1 VGLDLDCNPDIV
13 RFASIG
19 GVRVKLGDIFFM
31 AVDGIRERK
40 FRVGLNV
47 LGILIGI
54 SAIVALLS
62 ITEGVSVAINQQL
75 EILDPKTIIVIPG
88 SFMGM
93 TEGGDGA
100 PGLGRGATLTLRDID
115 RIKRKAGVAIA
126 TPMISKTVQIKI
138 SRYSDSVTIVGMIP
152 EEYTQAFRTVEVE
165 EGRFL
170 RGSDGTSTV
179 LGARVAHP
187 QHLEEPIAR
196 LGDRVTL
203 DITGQEEKETVTLR
217 VAGILEE
224 LGGGMMFG
232 STDTQIFATFTT
244 AQRIFHTGNTIDQII
259 IKAETIESV
268 DKITTEVQEEL
279 GEGVMVLSSQVITEM
294 VGSVMTMMEAI
305 LGGIAAISLVVAG
318 IAVINTMTISV
329 MERTREIGVMKAL
342 GAKSRDVL
350 TMFLTESLLTGLI
363 GGVIGVVF
371 GVFLGQ
377 IVSTILRIWMDA
389 PLTAVPSLEVGIV
402 GIVFAVVTGTL
413 SGLYP
418 SRKASKLAPVE
429 ALRYE

>member
-1 VGLDLDCNPDIV
+1 VGYDLDCNQDII
-13 RFASIG
+13 RFAAIG
-19 GVRVKLGDIFFM
+19 GVYVKLGDVVFM
-31 AVDGIRERK
+31 AVDGIKERK
-40 FRVGLNV
+40 SRVSLNV

-54 SAIVALLS
+54 AAIVALLS
-62 ITEGVSVAINQQL
+62 ITNGVSIAISEQL
-75 EILDPKTIIVIPG
+75 EVLDPQTITVTPG

-93 TEGGDGA
+93 PGQGERGA
-100 PGLGRGATLTLRDID
+100 STGGATLTLRDID
-115 RIKRKAGVAIA
+115 RIERIPSVAVA
-126 TPMISKTVQIKI
+126 TPVISKTVEIQI
-138 SRYSDSVTIVGMIP
+138 SGYSDYVTVVGMIP

-170 RGSDGTSTV
+170 RGSDGMSTV
-179 LGARVAHP
+179 LGARVARP
-187 QHLEEPIAR
+187 QHLEDPIAR

-203 DITGQEEKETVTLR
+203 DIIGQEEKETVTLR

-224 LGGGMMFG
+224 IGGGMIFG
-232 STDTQIFATFTT
+232 SADTQIYATFST
-244 AQRIFHTGNTIDQII
+244 AQRIFHTGNTVDQIL
-259 IKAETIESV
+259 IKAESTESV
-268 DKITTEVQEEL
+268 DQIVKEVQEEL
-279 GEGVMVLSSQVITEM
+279 GEDVMVLSSQVITEM

-363 GGVIGVVF
+363 GGVIGAVF

-377 IVSTILRIWMDA
+377 IASTLLTFTMNVS
-389 PLTAVPSLEVGIV
+389 LTSVPSLEVILV
-402 GIVFAVVTGTL
+402 GIVFAAVTGTL

>member
-1 VGLDLDCNPDIV
+1 MGYDLDCNPDII

-19 GVRVKLGDIFFM
+19 GVFVKLRDIVFM
-31 AVDGIRERK
+31 AVDGIKERK
-40 FRVGLNV
+40 FRVSLNV

-62 ITEGVSVAINQQL
+62 ITNGVSISISQQL
-75 EILDPKTIIVIPG
+75 EVLDPQTITVTPG

-93 TEGGDGA
+93 AGQGEQGA
-100 PGLGRGATLTLRDID
+100 RTGGATLTLRDID
-115 RIKRKAGVAIA
+115 RIERISGVAVA
-126 TPMISKTVQIKI
+126 TPVISKTVEIQI
-138 SRYSDSVTIVGMIP
+138 SGYSDYVTVVGMIP

-170 RGSDGTSTV
+170 RGSDGMSTV
-179 LGARVAHP
+179 LGARVAYP
-187 QHLEEPIAR
+187 QHLEDPIAR

-203 DITGQEEKETVTLR
+203 DIIGQEEKETATLR
-217 VAGILEE
+217 VTGILEE
-224 LGGGMMFG
+224 IGGGMIFG
-232 STDTQIFATFTT
+232 SADTQIYATFTT
-244 AQRIFHTGNTIDQII
+244 AQRIFHTGNTVDQIL
-259 IKAETIESV
+259 IKAESTESV
-268 DKITTEVQEEL
+268 DQIVKEVQEEL
-279 GEGVMVLSSQVITEM
+279 GEDVMVLSSQVITEM

-363 GGVIGVVF
+363 GGVIGAVF

-377 IVSTILRIWMDA
+377 IASTLLTFTMNVS
-389 PLTAVPSLEVGIV
+389 LTSVPSLEVIIV
-402 GIVFAVVTGTL
+402 GIVFAAITGTL

>member
-1 VGLDLDCNPDIV
+1 MGHTLDYDQDTV
-13 RFASIG
+13 RFAAIG
-19 GVRVKLGDIFFM
+19 GVHVKLGDIIFM
-31 AVDGIRERK
+31 AVDGIKERK
-40 FRVGLNV
+40 FRVSLNV

-62 ITEGVSVAINQQL
+62 LTNGVSISISEQL
-75 EILDPKTIIVIPG
+75 EVLDPQTITVTPG
-88 SFMGM
+88 SFMGPAQG
-93 TEGGDGA
+93 EQRANIGA
-100 PGLGRGATLTLRDID
+100 ATLTLRDID
-115 RIKRKAGVAIA
+115 RIERIFGVALA
-126 TPMISKTVQIKI
+126 TPVISNTVEIQI
-138 SRYSDSVTIVGMIP
+138 SGYSDAVTVVGIIP
-152 EEYTQAFRTVEVE
+152 EEYIQTMQSLEVA

-179 LGARVAHP
+179 LGATVAHP
-187 QHLEEPIAR
+187 QHLEDPITR

-203 DITGQEEKETVTLR
+203 DIMGEEGEETVTFR
-217 VAGILEE
+217 VTGILEGV
-224 LGGGMMFG
+224 GGGMLFG
-232 STDTQIFATFTT
+232 SADTQIFVTFTT
-244 AQRIFHTGNTIDQII
+244 AQRIFHTGNTIDQILI
-259 IKAETIESV
+259 IAESV
-268 DKITTEVQEEL
+268 EYVEQIVEETQDEL
-279 GEGVMVLSSQVITEM
+279 GEDVMVLSSELITDM

-318 IAVINTMTISV
+318 ISVINTMTISV

-350 TMFLTESLLTGLI
+350 TMFLTESLLTGLM
-363 GGVIGVVF
+363 GGVIGAVF

-377 IVSTILRIWMDA
+377 IASTILAFTMDV
-389 PLTAVPSLEVGIV
+389 PLTSVPSLEVITI
-402 GIVFAVVTGTL
+402 GIVFAVITGTF

>member
-1 VGLDLDCNPDIV
+1 DIV
-13 RFASIG
+13 
-19 GVRVKLGDIFFM
+19 FM
-31 AVDGIRERK
+31 AVDGIKERK

-62 ITEGVSVAINQQL
+62 ITEGVSVSINEQL

-93 TEGGDGA
+93 AEQGDGA
-100 PGLGRGATLTLRDID
+100 AGLGRGTTLTLRDID
-115 RIKRKAGVAIA
+115 RIERKSGVAIA
-126 TPMISKTVQIKI
+126 TPVISKTVQIKI
-138 SRYSDSVTIVGMIP
+138 GHYSDFVTVTGMVP
-152 EEYTQAFRTVEVE
+152 EEYTQAFRTVDVE

-170 RGSDGTSTV
+170 RGSDGMSTV

-203 DITGQEEKETVTLR
+203 DIAGQEERETVTLR
-217 VAGILEE
+217 VTGILEE
-224 LGGGMMFG
+224 IGGGMMFG
-232 STDTQIFATFTT
+232 SADTQIFATFTT
-244 AQRIFHTGNTIDQII
+244 AQRIFHTGNTVDQII
-259 IKAETIESV
+259 IKAESIESV
-268 DKITTEVQEEL
+268 DKITTEVQDEL

-294 VGSVMTMMEAI
+294 VRNVMTMMEAI

-342 GAKSRDVL
+342 GAKSRDIL

-371 GVFLGQ
+371 GVFLGE
-377 IVSTILRIWMDA
+377 IVSAVLRIWMDA
-389 PLTAVPSLEVGIV
+389 PLRAVPSLEVGIV

>member
-1 VGLDLDCNPDIV
+1 VKLLDIV
-13 RFASIG
+13 S
-19 GVRVKLGDIFFM
+19 M
-31 AVDGIRERK
+31 AVDGIKERK
-40 FRVGLNV
+40 FRVSLNV

-62 ITEGVSVAINQQL
+62 ITNGVSVSINQEL
-75 EILDPKTIIVIPG
+75 ELLDPQTIIVIPG

-93 TEGGDGA
+93 SGQGA
-100 PGLGRGATLTLRDID
+100 QEATAGGATLTLRDID
-115 RIKRKAGVAIA
+115 RIERISGVDIA
-126 TPMISKTVQIKI
+126 TPVISKTVEIRI
-138 SRYSDSVTIVGMIP
+138 SGYSDSVTVTGMIP
-152 EEYTQAFRTVEVE
+152 EEYTQAFATVEVV
-165 EGRFL
+165 EGRLL
-170 RGSDGTSTV
+170 RGSDGMSTV
-179 LGARVAHP
+179 LGATVAHP
-187 QHLEEPIAR
+187 QHLEEPIAS

-203 DITGQEEKETVTLR
+203 SITGTEETETVTLR

-224 LGGGMMFG
+224 VGGTMIA
-232 STDTQIFATFTT
+232 SADTLIFITFTT
-244 AQRIFHTGNTIDQII
+244 AQRIFHTGNIVDQIV
-259 IKAETIESV
+259 IKAESVESV
-268 DKITTEVQEEL
+268 DKIAREVQDEL
-279 GEGVMVLSSQVITEM
+279 GEGVMVMSSQVIAGM
-294 VGSVMTMMEAI
+294 VGSVMTMLEAI

-318 IAVINTMTISV
+318 ISVINTMTISV

-363 GGVIGVVF
+363 GGVVGVVF

-377 IVSTILRIWMDA
+377 IASTILTFTMNVS
-389 PLTAVPSLEVGIV
+389 LTSVPSPEVGVI
-402 GIVFAVVTGTL
+402 GIVFATITGTL